1 MIDQIIV
8 IVYLSIILL
17 LGIFAGRKNN
27 DIETFSVAGRNMPFF
42 LVFATIAA
50 AFIYQNTTIGN
61 AEKVFLFGIY
71 NIFALFGFSLKEIL
85 IAKYIAPQM
94 VYHSDCLTVGDIM
107 EKHYGKLAK
116 ILTGLLS
123 LVVSTIILSVQI
135 TVIGYL
141 INIFF
146 DIEIIYGIIIGTG
159 LIVIYSAVGGLKSI
173 MYTHLLQ
180 VIMIAISI
188 PLILYFGVTELD
200 GWSNIISV
208 IPIKNLH
215 ILGNISLIGFISLF
229 LSFMLG
235 EVLLPPYV
243 QRLLSSNN
251 PKTVS
256 RAVLLNGIFSLL
268 IFITTGLIGLVAYA
282 LFPTMEATA
291 AIPLIVMTLMPIG
304 VKGIVIT
311 GIISITLSSA
321 DSFLNSAAVSATND
335 ILKPTFFDSDAVGSI
350 WTARILTIIIGIIAA
365 VLSLFITNLVDVLL
379 YSYILWTP
387 ILLVPLIFAILE
399 IKASK
404 KQFYQSALAGIIG
417 VSVWSYW
424 LQNPF
429 EINGLLIGFLA
440 SLITFMTL
448 NLTDKKTSPT

>member
-8 IVYLSIILL
+8 ITYLTLILL
-17 LGIFAGRKNN
+17 IGIIAGRKGN
-27 DIETFSVAGRNMPFF
+27 DMETFSVAGRNMPFF
-42 LVFATIAA
+42 FVFATIAA
-50 AFIYQNTTIGN
+50 TFIYQDTTIGN

-85 IAKYIAPQM
+85 IAKFIAPQM
-94 VYHSDCLTVGDIM
+94 MYHSDCLTVGDIM
-107 EKHYGKLAK
+107 GKHYGKLAK

-123 LVVSTIILSVQI
+123 VIVSTLILSVQI

-141 INIFF
+141 FNIFF
-146 DIEIIYGIIIGTG
+146 DIDILYGVLFGTG
-159 LIVIYSAVGGLKSI
+159 LIVLYSTIGGLKSI

-180 VIMIAISI
+180 FIMIIISI
-188 PLILYFGVTELD
+188 PLIIYFGVVELA
-200 GWSNIISV
+200 GWGNIVSVIPTKNFDLFGNISV
-208 IPIKNLH
+208 IA
-215 ILGNISLIGFISLF
+215 FISLF

-235 EVLLPPYV
+235 DALLPPYV
-243 QRLLSSNN
+243 QRLFSSDD

-256 RAVLLNGIFSLL
+256 RAVLLNGFFSLI
-268 IFITTGLIGLVAYA
+268 IFITTGIIGFVAYA
-282 LFPTMEATA
+282 LFPSTEANE
-291 AIPLIVMTLMPIG
+291 AIPMIIMTLLPIG
-304 VKGIVIT
+304 IKGIVIT
-311 GIISITLSSA
+311 GILSITLSSA
-321 DSFLNSAAVSATND
+321 DSFLNSAAVSTTND
-335 ILKPTFFDSDAVGSI
+335 ILKPIFFESEKIGSI
-350 WTARILTIIIGIIAA
+350 WTARIFTVLIGIIAA
-365 VLSLFITNLVDVLL
+365 ALALFINNIVDVLL

-387 ILLVPLIFAILE
+387 ILLVPLIFAILK
-399 IKASK
+399 IKSSK

-417 VSVWSYW
+417 VSLWSYT